1 MRPPRE
7 LRARDK
13 VAGRMPRPLIPSL
26 ARASGHALCAA
37 LACAAFAARAAD
49 DDAVKIEIRSPHPG
63 ETVKNKTD
71 MAPLAGLALAGERPV
86 NFDVMI
92 VLDVSGSTEYPSG
105 IDVNGNGKLGE
116 TVRSTNPGDPDVP
129 NTDPDDS
136 ILAAEVAASKSLLE
150 GLDPKRVH
158 VGVLSFS
165 GEVDEVTGRGLNR
178 GQDALLELPLSADY
192 GAVRGALEAVRLR
205 GPSGG
210 TNMEAGVKLALRE
223 LASLPGAQSKPRAD
237 AKKVILFL
245 TDGKPSLPFGLA
257 NVEDKE
263 DMLAAIDAAQLAK
276 VAGVTLNVYG
286 LGPEAIDYPVAAT
299 EMAKATGGVYTPV
312 RTPGD
317 IVSLLS
323 GVTFANVEDVVAVNL
338 TLQEWA
344 GPNDIL
350 LSPDGSFKGFVPVR
364 PGMNRIRVSALASD
378 GSRGSMEFD
387 LKFAQQ
393 GMTDLELAA
402 ERDRIR
408 QRTKEIQLRLERD
421 RQEAFRKQERER
433 ALEISVDKPGGS
445 PTPSQPAPSQSSPPT
460 GGAGANPQH

>member
-1 MRPPRE
+1 M
-7 LRARDK
+7 AR
-13 VAGRMPRPLIPSL
+13 VALLTPHF
-26 ARASGHALCAA
+26 ARVCAA
-37 LACAAFAARAAD
+37 LCVCAALGAHAAE
-49 DDAVKIEIRSPHPG
+49 DAVKIEIRSPKPG

-71 MAPLAGLALAGERPV
+71 MAPLAGLALAGERPT
-86 NFDVMI
+86 NFDVML

-105 IDVNGNGKLGE
+105 IDVDGDGVLGE
-116 TVRSTNPGDPDVP
+116 TVRSLNPGEADTV

-136 ILAAEVAASKSLLE
+136 ILSAEVAASKSLLD
-150 GLDPKRVH
+150 GLDPRRVH
-158 VGVLSFS
+158 VGVASFS
-165 GEVDEVTGRGLNR
+165 GEVDPVTGRGLNR
-178 GQDALLELPLSADY
+178 GNDALLELPLSSDY
-192 GAVRGALEAVRLR
+192 NAVRGALEAVRLR
-205 GPSGG
+205 GPNGG

-223 LASLPGAQSKPRAD
+223 LASLPGAQSKPQPN

-299 EMAKATGGVYTPV
+299 EMAKATGGLYTPV

-317 IVSLLS
+317 IVTMLS
-323 GVTFANVEDVVAVNL
+323 GVSFANVEDVVAVNL

-350 LSPDGSFKGFVPVR
+350 LAPDGSFKGFVPVR
-364 PGMNRIRVSALASD
+364 PGLNRIRVSALASD
-378 GSRGSMEFD
+378 GTRGSMEFD
-387 LKFAQQ
+387 LQFAQQ

-433 ALEISVDKPGGS
+433 ALEISVDKPGAAPGN
-445 PTPSQPAPSQSSPPT
+445 PPAPSTAQPSSQSPPT
-460 GGAGANPQH
+460 GGATANPQH